1 MKQNKQN
8 SIAGPANAEFTR
20 DNTQSP
26 LPAEQKRSMRVYG
39 KITLVALGLA
49 LLTIAGS
56 SLRGDD
62 GKCDGLCWKQI
73 VIDVAADARTA
84 VLNQVDPTGGPP
96 KRGDTFI
103 LNGKIYPGGTIP
115 DGNGFDI
122 DTAGSIGTHVI
133 RGTFNFDVS
142 QALDPLISSTEQYV
156 FGSTGS
162 LNAQD
167 SLMSEGQGS
176 EVGSTRQVVVGGT
189 GIYRGT
195 IGDVKRE
202 AIGYNS
208 TGFANVRYTFQV
220 RIPTGDR

>member
-1 MKQNKQN
+1 MKQN
-8 SIAGPANAEFTR
+8 SMTGPANAEFTR
-20 DNTQSP
+20 DNRQST
-26 LPAEQKRSMRVYG
+26 LPAEQKGSISAYA
-39 KITLVALGLA
+39 KISVAAAGLA

-62 GKCDGLCWKQI
+62 SNHTGSWKTI

-115 DGNGFDI
+115 AGNGFDI

-156 FGSTGS
+156 FGSAGS

-220 RIPTGDR
+220 RIPTGDQ